1 MALVVVV
8 VHQLRAVL
16 VVLDQMGNLILAAA
30 AATLEFLLRVQMPVV
45 AVVIK
50 HLEAGARVQVQVLA
64 VIMLLAM
71 EAVEAA
77 DFPELPV
84 TKGLS
89 S

>member
-1 MALVVVV
+1 VALVVVV